1 MVIIVMGVAGSGKT
15 TVGKLLAKSLSVDFL
30 DADDFHSPQA
40 IKKMRSGIA
49 LNSDDRAPWLERIA
63 SRITQID
70 SAGQSAVFAC
80 SALKE
85 SYRCQLRAAA
95 KPEQLKFVYLRVS
108 PEVVSERLRRRS
120 DHFMPAKLATSQFE
134 ALEAPTDAICV
145 DADQVPVRIVRM
157 IQEKLAAA

>member
-1 MVIIVMGVAGSGKT
+1 MGVAGSGKT
-15 TVGKLLAKSLSVDFL
+15 TVGKLLAKSLGVDFL

-63 SRITQID
+63 RRIAQID
-70 SAGQSAVFAC
+70 LAGQSAVFAC

-85 SYRCQLRAAA
+85 SYRFQIRAAA

-108 PEVVSERLRRRS
+108 PEVAFERLRRRS
-120 DHFMPAKLATSQFE
+120 DHFMPAMLATSQFE
-134 ALEAPTDAICV
+134 ALEEPADAICV
-145 DADQVPVRIVRM
+145 DAVQVPEHLVGM
-157 IQEKLAAA
+157 IQAKLAAT